1 MEREVSPT
9 PPTVLEEK
17 VVVAQ
22 AVASAQTVQKQLAQ
36 LVRYLHLAQEPF
48 RIQPHH
54 EIWAIQA
61 WKSIS
66 EAYELCEP

>member
-22 AVASAQTVQKQLAQ
+22 VVASAQTVQKQLAQ
-36 LVRYLHLAQEPF
+36 LVRYTFGSGTVQD
-48 RIQPHH
+48 
-54 EIWAIQA
+54 
-61 WKSIS
+61 STTS
-66 EAYELCEP
+66 